1 MFHRQYT
8 GERLND
14 WAIPRGLSE
23 PMIMLQDSSEPA
35 AEPAAFVALAAV
47 AAQGAQGEVTLTL
60 LPAVIRHLNESGWE
74 TELKPHLCLSPPRVM
89 RTLGDSAGKTHPLK
103 F

>member
-1 MFHRQYT
+1 MYHRQYT
-8 GERLND
+8 GQRLYY
-14 WAIPRGLSE
+14 WAIPHGLSE
-23 PMIMLQDSSEPA
+23 SLIMRQDSSELA
-35 AEPAAFVALAAV
+35 AEPAAFVAFAAV

-89 RTLGDSAGKTHPLK
+89 RTLGDSVGKTHPLK